1 MLKILLCLQLSNES
15 LFYLLGEWDLA
26 NIHDMLLYLPA
37 VRCHNI
43 SDKQELGKAVAEIED
58 WEGLCENLGV
68 SKAVLN
74 TFGNKMDTDSVK
86 KRKCLEAYLT
96 TGKAC
101 WEQVVKVVADFPFFN
116 VRLANKIAD
125 MHGIDYM
132 RTVKDE
138 L

>member
-15 LFYLLGEWDLA
+15 LFYLLGEWNLA

-74 TFGNKMDTDSVK
+74 TFGNKMDTVK
-86 KRKCLEAYLT
+86 KRKCLEAYLN

-101 WEQVVKVVADFPFFN
+101 WEQVVKVVADHPFYN

>member
-1 MLKILLCLQLSNES
+1 MLCC
-15 LFYLLGEWDLA
+15 
-26 NIHDMLLYLPA
+26 LPA
-37 VRCHNI
+37 VRCHTI
-43 SDKQELGKAVAEIED
+43 SDNQELGRAVAEIED

-74 TFGNKMDTDSVK
+74 MFSDKIYTEK
-86 KRKCLEAYLT
+86 KRKCLEAYLN

-101 WEQVVKVVADFPFFN
+101 WEKVVKVVADHPFYN

-132 RTVKDE
+132 STVKDE

>member
-1 MLKILLCLQLSNES
+1 
-15 LFYLLGEWDLA
+15 
-26 NIHDMLLYLPA
+26 MLLYLPA
-37 VRCHNI
+37 VRCHSI

-68 SKAVLN
+68 SKVVLS
-74 TFGNKMDTDSVK
+74 TFSNKMDTIK
-86 KRKCLEAYLT
+86 KRKCLEAYLD

-101 WEQVVKVVADFPFFN
+101 WEQVVEVVADHPFYN

-132 RTVKDE
+132 STVKDE